1 MEILF
6 KSDYR
11 IFFIKDDELCFEYII
26 SINKPIFDE
35 VPHIDNN
42 PIIYHCH
49 GLPVYYE
56 YKNKAIFKTINDDKF
71 GVITLEEKDKDYTEV
86 NINKILNGNTI

>member
-6 KSDYR
+6 KSNNR
-11 IFFIKDDELCFEYII
+11 IFFIEDDELYDDYIKPYH
-26 SINKPIFDE
+26 KPIFVE

-86 NINKILNGNTI
+86 NIKKLAELL